1 MPHTLSVQSIACIG
15 GARFLKEK
23 FKEIHSFLKEPAKAT
38 RWFPSVDKILL
49 LKALV
54 AFPYRSLSNSVYKAK

>member
-1 MPHTLSVQSIACIG
+1 M
-15 GARFLKEK
+15 EN
-23 FKEIHSFLKEPAKAT
+23 FKEIHSFLEEPAKAT
-38 RWFPSVDKILL
+38 RWFPSVDNILL